1 MESVEPA
8 FDFAGEFHPA
18 RLHGPQTDISLL
30 ENTIA
35 KQSSELNLRLTEVL
49 ELYNVQARHAGE
61 LQAAHEEI
69 DRLQQT
75 NAELLRAVTR
85 QRTLAAAV
93 QDKITSLERDKA
105 ALSRQHALALLE
117 IVTLTGRINAMR
129 ATLDAKEANAAS
141 ALAQIDHLNSELA
154 AVATERFRLVAA
166 VHSEKRRH
174 NQQTSFWEDKIKNSE
189 GRLRAARCR

>member
-1 MESVEPA
+1 M
-8 FDFAGEFHPA
+8 
-18 RLHGPQTDISLL
+18 
-30 ENTIA
+30 
-35 KQSSELNLRLTEVL
+35 NLRLTEVL

-105 ALSRQHALALLE
+105 ALSRQHALTLLE

-129 ATLDAKEANAAS
+129 ATLDAKEANAVS
-141 ALAQIDHLNSELA
+141 APSRSDG
-154 AVATERFRLVAA
+154 AVQACG
-166 VHSEKRRH
+166 S
-174 NQQTSFWEDKIKNSE
+174 
-189 GRLRAARCR
+189 GP

>member
-49 ELYNVQARHAGE
+49 ELYNVQVRHAGE

-129 ATLDAKEANAAS
+129 ATLDAKEANAVS
-141 ALAQIDHLNSELA
+141 APSRSDG
-154 AVATERFRLVAA
+154 AVQACG
-166 VHSEKRRH
+166 S
-174 NQQTSFWEDKIKNSE
+174 
-189 GRLRAARCR
+189 GP